1 MTVAFL
7 TDKDVINSL
16 RISRRTLQDVMRHGP
31 NDSCSIDLRECKPI
45 RVGTGR
51 HHSQRRWSVGV
62 FAEVTGITRQAI
74 WDALS

>member
-7 TDKDVINSL
+7 TDKDVLNIL
-16 RISRRTLQDVMRHGP
+16 RISRRTLQDVMRGGP
-31 NDSCSIDLRECKPI
+31 NSACSIDLRECKPI

-62 FAEVTGITRQAI
+62 FARVTGITREDI
-74 WDALS
+74 WAALS